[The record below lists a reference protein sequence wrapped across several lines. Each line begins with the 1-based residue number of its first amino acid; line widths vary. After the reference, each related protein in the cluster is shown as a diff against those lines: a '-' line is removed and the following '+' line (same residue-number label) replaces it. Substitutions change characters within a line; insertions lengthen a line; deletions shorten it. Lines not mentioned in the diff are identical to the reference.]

1 MISGN
6 EGRVC
11 NLSFRSKDMAQQL
24 TFPEED
30 VTRKIRTVQS
40 KLIKELALQAIS
52 CIKDWETRKRENTL
66 TFGEF
71 IMVCLIEQ
79 DVTME
84 LKERYRLTRH
94 EIAVAKMAI
103 TLHQIEIEVGGEIKG
118 KFFKNFLYD
127 CMVIED
133 VSPEICYMY
142 GLNSSKMV
150 KKKCFL
156 NVHW

>member
-1 MISGN
+1 MICGN

-11 NLSFRSKDMAQQL
+11 NPSFRSKDMAQQL
-24 TFPEED
+24 TFQEED
-30 VTRKIRTVQS
+30 VTRKIRTLQS
-40 KLIKELALQAIS
+40 KLIQELALLAVS
-52 CIKDWETRKRENTL
+52 CIKDWERREKENTL

-84 LKERYRLTRH
+84 LKERYRLTRY
-94 EIAVAKMAI
+94 EIAVAKIAI
-103 TLHQIEIEVGGEIKG
+103 TLHQIEIKVGGEIKG

-127 CMVIED
+127 CMVIGD

-142 GLNSSKMV
+142 GLNSCKMV
-150 KKKCFL
+150 KKSCFL